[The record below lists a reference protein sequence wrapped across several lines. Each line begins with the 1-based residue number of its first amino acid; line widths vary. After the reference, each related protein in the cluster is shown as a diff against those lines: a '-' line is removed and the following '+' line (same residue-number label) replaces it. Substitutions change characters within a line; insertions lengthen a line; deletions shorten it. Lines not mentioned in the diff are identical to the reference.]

1 MARKKAN
8 NDTSDRLQFL
18 LMMMHLKQCSLTPAQ
33 AIRILKRI
41 PSRTTKA
48 P

>member
-1 MARKKAN
+1 MARKKAPT
-8 NDTSDRLQFL
+8 DVSDRLQYL
-18 LMMMHLKQCSLTPAQ
+18 LMMMHLQKCSLTPAQ

-41 PSRTTKA
+41 QPRIPKG